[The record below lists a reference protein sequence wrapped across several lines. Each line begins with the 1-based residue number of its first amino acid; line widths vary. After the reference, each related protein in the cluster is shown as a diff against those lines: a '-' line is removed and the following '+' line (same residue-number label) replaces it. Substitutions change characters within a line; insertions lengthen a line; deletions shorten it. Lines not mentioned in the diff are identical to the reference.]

1 MLLCVLLRISQM
13 FRQLAR
19 PWIGWD
25 LSVGVANKI
34 LIDLSGHM
42 TFNFMV
48 ELRALPQIRGK
59 GREMR

>member
-1 MLLCVLLRISQM
+1 M

-25 LSVGVANKI
+25 LSGGVAGKI

-42 TFNFMV
+42 TFNFML
-48 ELRALPQIRGK
+48 ELRALPQIRAK
-59 GREMR
+59 EIEAR